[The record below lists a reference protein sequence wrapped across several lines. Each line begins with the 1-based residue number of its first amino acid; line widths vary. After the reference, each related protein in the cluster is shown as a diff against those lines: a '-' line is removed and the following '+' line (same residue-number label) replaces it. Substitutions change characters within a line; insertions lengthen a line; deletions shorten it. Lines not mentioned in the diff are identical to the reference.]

1 MELVFLGKL
10 VPIEDVEELIR
21 LADETGVWL
30 DETFQCELAQMKY
43 KDKVAEIR
51 GKELTEF
58 ELPLRIDDFYV
69 GMNIVMLQKS
79 DLFYYPPAINVGDR
93 LEVVELVR
101 DGGRYDRIIVKK
113 AVGDT
118 ERVFAFM
125 LFDQDKF
132 EIVD

>member
-1 MELVFLGKL
+1 MIPLNE
-10 VPIEDVEELIR
+10 VEELIL

-30 DETFQCELAQMKY
+30 DETFQCELAQLKY
-43 KDKVAEIR
+43 RDKVDEIR

-58 ELPLRIDDFYV
+58 ELPLRIDDFDI
-69 GMNIVMLQKS
+69 GMPIVMLQKS
-79 DLFYYPPAINVGDR
+79 DLFYYHPAINVGDR
-93 LEVVELVR
+93 LEIVGLVR

-118 ERVFAFM
+118 ERVFEFM

-132 EIVD
+132 EIVG